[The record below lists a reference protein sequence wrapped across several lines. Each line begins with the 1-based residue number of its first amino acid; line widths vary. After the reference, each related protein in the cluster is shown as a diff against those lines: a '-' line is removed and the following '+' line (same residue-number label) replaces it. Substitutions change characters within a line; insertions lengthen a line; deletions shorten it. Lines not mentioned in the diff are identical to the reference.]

1 MDNIKFGKLIKK
13 LRIENNL
20 TQSELRRY
28 PSCY

>member
-28 PSCY
+28 SSCY